1 MSADLIFL
9 ATSRVDQHRL
19 HLDKYL
25 NGYATIQF
33 SPTGGLEVAY
43 DDEWFSLG
51 AGAWFWPAHSGER
64 IRFRPSP
71 EYSHWAHRHVGF
83 RGTLVEK
90 WRDEG
95 WWLPRPQRAPDT
107 HTPREWDE
115 FFDELIALAQRNDTR
130 GRMRAINRLEGLLL
144 ELADARAVQSAS
156 AGRESWL
163 MQVVEKITVHAD
175 ARNAAS
181 NSAPNYAEIA
191 ASVGMSEATLRRRF
205 KRAMST
211 SPHAYVLQSR
221 AAAAR
226 TLLNETDLPLK
237 TIAARLGYENEY
249 FFSRQFRELVGVA
262 PGIYRKSRLTKIA

>member
-1 MSADLIFL
+1 MNDDLIFL
-9 ATSRVDQHRL
+9 AASRVDRNRQS
-19 HLDKYL
+19 LDKYL

-33 SPTGGLEVAY
+33 SPTGGLEVGY
-43 DDEWFSLG
+43 DDEWFRLD

-83 RGTLVEK
+83 RGSLVEK

-95 WWLPRPQRAPDT
+95 WWLPRPQRAPST
-107 HTPREWDE
+107 RTSEEWDE
-115 FFDELIALAQRNDTR
+115 FFHDLSALAQRNDTR
-130 GRMRAINRLEGLLL
+130 GRMRAINQLEGLLL
-144 ELADARAVQSAS
+144 ELADARAGQSENS
-156 AGRESWL
+156 GREAWL
-163 MQVVEKITVHAD
+163 LQVVGKITVDAD
-175 ARNAAS
+175 ARND
-181 NSAPNYAEIA
+181 APNYAEIA

-221 AAAAR
+221 VAAAR
-226 TLLNETDLPLK
+226 TLLSETDLPLK
-237 TIAARLGYENEY
+237 TIATRLGYENEY

-262 PGIYRKSRLTKIA
+262 PGIYRKSRLTQSA